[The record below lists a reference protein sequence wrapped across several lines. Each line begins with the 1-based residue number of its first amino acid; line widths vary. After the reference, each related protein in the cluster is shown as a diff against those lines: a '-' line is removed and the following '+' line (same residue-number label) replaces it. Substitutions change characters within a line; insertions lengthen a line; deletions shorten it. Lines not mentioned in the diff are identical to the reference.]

1 MDDVHQR
8 RSARELF
15 KHIQLGIDHPLLRHQ
30 PMDMDGLETKEVTIR
45 KTLKL
50 FYHSRII
57 TEHYVVFGS
66 VVRGEFT
73 RFGDF
78 HQELASGY
86 PKTLLPR
93 LQYFTLMVTETPE
106 LSSVK
111 VVEHGHVKVLDWPE
125 KLAVLVSFAKTMQF
139 LHTRVIPDFF
149 NNRLSDYYIPVYY
162 LAENLN
168 EEANG
173 EGPKSW

>member
-30 PMDMDGLETKEVTIR
+30 PMDMDGLETKELYEVNSRGLEIFT
-45 KTLKL
+45 KSWLVATQKL
-50 FYHSRII
+50 SSQGCNILHSW
-57 TEHYVVFGS
+57 F
-66 VVRGEFT
+66 
-73 RFGDF
+73 
-78 HQELASGY
+78 
-86 PKTLLPR
+86 
-93 LQYFTLMVTETPE
+93 TETPE

-149 NNRLSDYYIPVYY
+149 NNRLSDYYMPVYY

-168 EEANG
+168 KEANG